1 MGRVAHGMVLERL
14 SMATTTAL
22 AAAFGARWV
31 NGGDATVAGKD
42 GGAMHD
48 PSMETI
54 SGER

>member
-1 MGRVAHGMVLERL
+1 MVSERL

-22 AAAFGARWV
+22 AAAFGARWL
-31 NGGDATVAGKD
+31 NGCDATVSGND

-54 SGER
+54 SGDR

>member
-1 MGRVAHGMVLERL
+1 MVSERL

-22 AAAFGARWV
+22 AAAFGARWL
-31 NGGDATVAGKD
+31 NGCDATVSGND